1 MCLIVVTYLYA
12 TKLCPAVVAI
22 LESQSTREKKADLLK
37 KKKKNMKGTFYQ
49 FTLSST
55 QK

>member
-37 KKKKNMKGTFYQ
+37 KKKNMKGTFYQ